1 MPVTHRGVWG
11 SSCPG
16 CVVSWLWQVPA
27 AQVSAGQDDWACFRA
42 RSFFWTHMLC
52 FVLTG
57 AASTARQS
65 KRQMRRSTWTKV
77 KGPGVRGFCLGCK
90 TWLMFWCSGNK
101 RLHSSW
107 GEYVS
112 GFPSCKHST
121 LKFIYFGNRE
131 NKSIWVKWF
140 EGTDRR
146 KVYQIFALFLAT
158 ERHLF
163 LATWNLGRIFPRNT
177 LLKQFLNGPEA
188 ILQERECE
196 LCCLFFSALN
206 PIAPSLYQTQDL
218 SSELLAP
225 IGKRDVFYSH
235 RSMGGHWHASDG
247 SDLWSSLIGKSLIPY
262 INIGKY

>member
-1 MPVTHRGVWG
+1 MQIGLCFLWCSVDASNTQRSVRILLPWL
-11 SSCPG
+11 

-27 AQVSAGQDDWACFRA
+27 AQVSAGQDDRACFRA

-57 AASTARQS
+57 AASTARRS

-77 KGPGVRGFCLGCK
+77 KGPGVWGFCLGCK
-90 TWLMFWCSGNK
+90 TWLMFWCSGSE

-121 LKFIYFGNRE
+121 LKFIYFSNRE

-146 KVYQIFALFLAT
+146 KVYQIFALFLAA

-163 LATWNLGRIFPRNT
+163 LATWNLGRIFPCNT

-196 LCCLFFSALN
+196 LCCLFFSTESFCSFPVPN
-206 PIAPSLYQTQDL
+206 PGP
-218 SSELLAP
+218 ELRTS
-225 IGKRDVFYSH
+225 GSH
-235 RSMGGHWHASDG
+235 RKKGCVLFSQVHDRPLAC
-247 SDLWSSLIGKSLIPY
+247 
-262 INIGKY
+262 